1 MKVSLSSA
9 VYTALFLGSNAF
21 EISGLGFPGQQ
32 ENVIN
37 ANVAPAPAPAAAPA
51 PAPAAAPAP
60 APAAA
65 AAAPAPAPAPAQVIK
80 PKTGLQRLFGIFKRK
95 KGNAVQAKNAPVVAK
110 TRVIAAGLDR
120 NKFKACV
127 VTNCKSNFF
136 RVRCIARCANAKVPT
151 RIQVFRTRRCF
162 RRCKRTAV
170 RGKKVVECVLECID
184 RIINKTKAA
193 VVTVSAAAAPAAAVA
208 APTKVAAAAP
218 AKPAAVI
225 STQPLRPILMAA
237 QKKPVVLMGVA
248 KKATIT
254 TILTPMISSGGA
266 TTTPTLASSKSAAAS
281 DMPTLL
287 KLYPAVFVG
296 IITILTQLV

>member
-37 ANVAPAPAPAAAPA
+37 ANVAPAPAPA
-51 PAPAAAPAP
+51 PAAAPAP

-65 AAAPAPAPAPAQVIK
+65 AAPAPAPAQVIK

-208 APTKVAAAAP
+208 APTKVAAAAATAP